1 MRTKF
6 FVANWKMHKTVKE
19 ALAFFQ
25 DFIPLIEG
33 IKDREIGIAPTFIC
47 LETAGKVLKN
57 TNIKLCAQNVFYEKK
72 GAYTGEISPVMLKD
86 LNVEYVIIGHSER
99 RKYFYETD
107 EIINRKIKA
116 CIDENLNVIFC
127 IGETIEERQ
136 ANKTFDI
143 LKRQIEKGLE
153 GITNPEAIVLAYEPV
168 WAIGTGIVASE
179 AQIEEAHAFIR
190 KRLKEFYSD
199 KADKIRILYGGSVTP
214 ENIYSIMNTENVD
227 GVLVGG
233 ASLDP
238 VKFSKIVKYEEQK
251 PLKEEL

>member
-1 MRTKF
+1 
-6 FVANWKMHKTVKE
+6 MHKTVKE
-19 ALAFFQ
+19 ALAFLQ
-25 DFIPLIEG
+25 DFIPLVDEIN
-33 IKDREIGIAPTFIC
+33 DREIGIAPTFVC
-47 LETAGKVLKN
+47 LESIGNALKD

-72 GAYTGEISPVMLKD
+72 GAYTGEISPIMLKD

-116 CIDENLNVIFC
+116 CIDEKLNVIFC

-136 ANKTFDI
+136 SNKTFDV

-153 GITNPEAIVLAYEPV
+153 NINNPDALVLAYEPV
-168 WAIGTGIVASE
+168 WAIGTGMVASQ

-190 KRLKEFYSD
+190 SQLKELYYE
-199 KADKIRILYGGSVTP
+199 KADMIRILYGGSVTP

-238 VKFSKIVKYEEQK
+238 VKFARIVRYEEQRRN
-251 PLKEEL
+251 E